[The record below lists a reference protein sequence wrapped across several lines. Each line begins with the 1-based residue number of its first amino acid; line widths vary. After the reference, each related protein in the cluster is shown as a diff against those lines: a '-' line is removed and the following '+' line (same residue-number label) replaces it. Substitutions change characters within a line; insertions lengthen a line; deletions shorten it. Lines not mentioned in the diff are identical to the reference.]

1 MSACAPSGAIPP
13 APGWRVISACVRG
26 TGHIR
31 AGLPC
36 QDSVYS
42 RADLPG
48 GALVA
53 AVADG
58 AGSAPLS
65 DIGSALAA
73 RESVEAAR
81 LSMLHTSADISKSY
95 LRATAHASVLIAR
108 SALHREARRRGRNV
122 RDFATTLILSISA
135 GDFLATAQIGDGAV
149 VVSDQSGRYSLFTT
163 PQRGEYANVT
173 QFLTSADALDSLELK
188 TGTTDVRRIAMFT
201 DGIQNLVLDAATGV
215 PHAPFFAP
223 LFRWMDSQTDD
234 CGASASLAALLASP
248 KVTRRSDDDVTLL
261 LASASEP

>member
-1 MSACAPSGAIPP
+1 MSADAPSDMDPP
-13 APGWRVISACVRG
+13 APKWRVLSASVQG
-26 TGHIR
+26 TSHIR

-48 GALVA
+48 GALIA

-65 DIGSALAA
+65 DIGSSLAA

-81 LSMLHTSADISKSY
+81 LSMLHTSANVSESY

-108 SALHREARRRGRNV
+108 SALHREARKRGRSV
-122 RDFATTLILSISA
+122 RDFATTLILVISA
-135 GDFLATAQIGDGAV
+135 GDVLAAAQIGDGAA
-149 VVSDQSGRYSLFTT
+149 VVSDRSGDYSLFTT

-173 QFLTSADALDSLELK
+173 QFLTSANALDSLELK
-188 TGTTDVRRIAMFT
+188 TETIDLSRLAMFT

-223 LFRWMDSQTDD
+223 IFSWFESNADRPDS
-234 CGASASLAALLASP
+234 ASALKALLVSP
-248 KVTRRSDDDVTLL
+248 RVTSRADDDVTLL
-261 LASASEP
+261 LASSASP